1 MADPTFD
8 FAFQATIG
16 AVNNQPCGG
25 VFGKKYPLATSKM
38 LARYPTLLRFFP
50 CNRALFAQK
59 TASQAECQQPRH
71 GSHTFTLDVSCKTTA
86 RRLAILGPSGSGKSL
101 TLQLLAGLLRPGS
114 GHVRIGG
121 RSYGDTAQNL
131 WLPPQERS
139 AGLLFQDYALFPHL
153 TVAQNIAFGLHRGL
167 RTPSRRRARIEAEEW
182 LEKMQLA
189 AIADHYPRQISG
201 GQRQRTALART
212 CAVRP
217 DWLLLDEPFSAL
229 DTRLRAQMR
238 DNMAALQRELDIP
251 LLLITH
257 DPEDAEALADDTALI
272 DNGYLRCGI

>member
-1 MADPTFD
+1 
-8 FAFQATIG
+8 
-16 AVNNQPCGG
+16 
-25 VFGKKYPLATSKM
+25 M

-131 WLPPQERS
+131 WLPPQQRS

-257 DPEDAEALADDTALI
+257 DPEDAQALADETATI
-272 DNGYLRCGI
+272 DNGYLRYGVSP

>member
-8 FAFQATIG
+8 FAFQATLTHG
-16 AVNNQPCGG
+16 KRSFALDAV
-25 VFGKKYPLATSKM
+25 
-38 LARYPTLLRFFP
+38 
-50 CNRALFAQK
+50 
-59 TASQAECQQPRH
+59 
-71 GSHTFTLDVSCKTTA
+71 CKTNS

-101 TLQLLAGLLRPGS
+101 TLQLLAGLLRPTS

-131 WLPPQERS
+131 WLPPQQRS

-167 RTPSRRRARIEAEEW
+167 RTPSRRRARIEAAEW
-182 LEKMQLA
+182 LDKMQLA
-189 AIADHYPRQISG
+189 SIADHYPRQISG

-229 DTRLRAQMR
+229 DTSLRAQMR
-238 DNMAALQRELDIP
+238 DNMAALQRELNIP

-257 DPEDAEALADDTALI
+257 DPEDAEALADDIALI
-272 DNGYLRCGI
+272 DNGYLRYGVSP